1 MCGTEVSGELV
12 QSVVPNED
20 TGRDVQH
27 AVFSI
32 EVLNG
37 SATARRVTFAK
48 DLLKVAV

>member
-1 MCGTEVSGELV
+1 VDVRAEVSDELV

-20 TGRDVQH
+20 TGREVQH
-27 AVFSI
+27 A
-32 EVLNG
+32 VLNG